1 MFKLFKK
8 QKNNKQKAK
17 PTKNDGCPM
26 CKVPP
31 EVVEELKRENNNRHK
46 HKPGGCCG

>member
-8 QKNNKQKAK
+8 QKNNKQKVT
-17 PTKNDGCPM
+17 PINNDDCPM

-31 EVVEELKRENNNRHK
+31 EVVEQLKKENNNQHK
-46 HKPGGCCG
+46 HDGCCS